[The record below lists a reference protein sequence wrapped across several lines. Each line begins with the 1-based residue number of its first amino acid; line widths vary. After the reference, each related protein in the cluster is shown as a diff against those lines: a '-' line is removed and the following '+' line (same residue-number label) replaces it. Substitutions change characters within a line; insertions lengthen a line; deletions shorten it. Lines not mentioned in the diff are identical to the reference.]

1 MRQHII
7 VGGGIAG
14 IVTAYYLT
22 QKGYSVKLLETAATI
37 GGLLASKRINGRF
50 YDHGTHI
57 LAETGIDK
65 LDEFLFDGLSCDYL
79 QYVKVGAYIGKLYD
93 RNGLIN
99 DFSFSSDL
107 RRRMMDAFLSH
118 PRCSEPNPKNLK
130 DQLIND
136 YGPLIYETLLEP
148 TLKKL
153 FHSDPQ
159 SLTPD
164 SHSLFGMK
172 RMMLGDEEISRV
184 LKADPHYD
192 RLLGFHNYTEGNP
205 GNSSLYPRDG
215 GVGAWVKFLESKLKC
230 VGVEIITEAEFDLEF
245 SNGRIHQL
253 TVNGATYS
261 VDKLYWTVP
270 LAPVYDK
277 LGMQKPAGLPPK
289 RLTSVVVDV
298 EIQGHYATDLFYVQ
312 NYDPSLQSFRVT
324 LYDNYNICANDTV
337 KRASVEFLVE
347 SDRGEDSFYEAQAML
362 ELRQIGIVENGATMN
377 IVGCEFIRGGFPVP
391 TNEFAITAREYVEGL
406 KGVSNLILFGKATGR
421 TWFMAD
427 VIREIDQYFLN
438 ENNI

>member
-1 MRQHII
+1 MTTHIV

-22 QKGYSVKLLETAATI
+22 QQGHSVKLLETATI
-37 GGLLASKRINGRF
+37 LGGLLASKRINGRF
-50 YDHGTHI
+50 YDYGTHI
-57 LAETGIDK
+57 LAETGIGK
-65 LDEFLFDGLSCDYL
+65 LDKFLFDGLPCDYL

-107 RRRMMDAFLSH
+107 RRRLMDSFISH
-118 PRCSEPNPKNLK
+118 PRCSELYPNNLK
-130 DQLIND
+130 DQLISD

-148 TLKKL
+148 TLKKF

-164 SHSLFGMK
+164 SHGLFGMK
-172 RMMLGDEEISRV
+172 RIMLGDEESSRV
-184 LKADPHYD
+184 LKVNPTYD

-205 GNSSLYPRDG
+205 GNRSLYPRNG
-215 GVGAWVKFLESKLKC
+215 GVGAWAQSLESKLRC
-230 VGVEIITEAEFDLEF
+230 AGVEIVTEAEFRLDF
-245 SNGRIHQL
+245 SKGRINQL
-253 TVNGATYS
+253 TVNGVTYA

-277 LGMQKPAGLPPK
+277 LGIQKPAGLPPR
-289 RLTSVVVDV
+289 RLTSVVVDL
-298 EIQGHYATDLFYVQ
+298 EIHGHYATDLFYVQ

-324 LYDNYNICANDTV
+324 LYDNYNACGNDNV

-347 SDRGEDSFYEAQAML
+347 GSQSEGSLYATQAML
-362 ELRQIGIVENGATMN
+362 ELKQMGIIENGATMKV
-377 IVGCEFIRGGFPVP
+377 VGCEFIRGGFPVP
-391 TNEFAITAREYVEGL
+391 TSEFATTAREYVNGL
-406 KGVSNLILFGKATGR
+406 KGVSNLLLFGKATGR

-427 VIREIDQYFLN
+427 VIQEIHQHFLN